1 MNLCALSLSSKTLNN
16 IGIFPV
22 TTILILINCDY
33 FIKYKYTLNTLY
45 SLVEYNIY
53 YSSVYLLFIILDCGN
68 TLKAKTLSNSFY
80 P

>member
-1 MNLCALSLSSKTLNN
+1 M
-16 IGIFPV
+16 
-22 TTILILINCDY
+22 Y

-53 YSSVYLLFIILDCGN
+53 YSSVYLLFIIVDCGN
-68 TLKAKTLSNSFY
+68 ALKVKTLSNSFY